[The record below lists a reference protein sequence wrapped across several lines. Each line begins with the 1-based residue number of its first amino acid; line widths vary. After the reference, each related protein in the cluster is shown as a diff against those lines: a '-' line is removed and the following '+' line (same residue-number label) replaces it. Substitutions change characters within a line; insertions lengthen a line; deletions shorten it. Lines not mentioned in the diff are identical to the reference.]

1 MRSAAQLNSH
11 PILAALVVGL
21 VAQVVAVVRAD
32 DLRALAI
39 APFAN
44 ISQQPSD
51 GWIGIGIAETIATDL
66 PFLGDVRVVGWSL
79 AEAALANAAS
89 GTPEEPDQA
98 AALESARALGAELV
112 LTGSYQRVG
121 DQLRITAKLVD
132 VQSGSTIHALKIDGV
147 LSDLFQLQ
155 DQLVAELGASTVK
168 IKRPNRSPVAIAA
181 PETAVLS
188 DVRPALVDERTAAP
202 NSRSELAPPKEGN
215 SSLVAPGSSI
225 GANHQGQPTM
235 GPGEATGALVIDSSA
250 PTADASTGTA
260 LVGCAFSD
268 RPTIRAA
275 RATEPPVID
284 GLLDDLTWRGAAL
297 VTEFVQTRPVEGA
310 QPTDSTEVWIAY
322 DANNL
327 YFAFYAHYTD
337 TTLIRA
343 NRVDRDRAGRDDWIA
358 VMFDPFLDQQ
368 RAYRFSVNA
377 YGVQGDAIINAGR
390 RHRGPPGGGGDRSWN
405 ALFDSGGQ
413 LVWDGWTAEMAIPL
427 KSLRYPS
434 RGEREHRWG
443 FQITRTIQSKDETI
457 VWSPVSRDT
466 AGFLTQMGVLSN
478 ISKLSTSRNL
488 EILPTVAAI
497 QLGQLNDS
505 ADAFVESA
513 VAPDVGLNVKYGVTS
528 NLTADFTA
536 NPDFSQIESDRPQ
549 IETNQRFPLFFPELR
564 PFFLESQ
571 EIFDTPSSVNLV
583 HTRTIVDP
591 QFGGKLT
598 GKIGKTMLGV
608 LVANDKAPGK
618 RDDPVDP
625 GLGKT
630 GQVFIGRAR
639 YDLYAE
645 SYIGGIFTDRE
656 FLNAYSRVAGVD
668 GRFRIGSSH
677 SMQFVAVTSANRD
690 EAGSETSGPMIDV
703 SVRRDSRN
711 FDYGI
716 QYNSIDP
723 EFDTATGFVRR
734 VDVRRLDADVAYSWW
749 PERWVINWGPGF
761 FYQRN
766 VDHAGILQDEHFRMA
781 VGGSFANNIFVR
793 IDGRRELER
802 FRSIDFR
809 KTRFSFR
816 NGISASRR
824 FSLFYG
830 ANWGDRI
837 RFINNPFLGKAVEF
851 NVRVTLLPTSRL
863 RTNISLDTN
872 RFTRSQNRAHKNSM
886 YKSGVRSPLTS
897 SPTDC
902 LSGTSTSTT
911 VLVESLG
918 LTSCSPYRVNAGT
931 IFYVGYD
938 EPPPGRCQHQ

>member
-1 MRSAAQLNSH
+1 
-11 PILAALVVGL
+11 
-21 VAQVVAVVRAD
+21 
-32 DLRALAI
+32 
-39 APFAN
+39 
-44 ISQQPSD
+44 
-51 GWIGIGIAETIATDL
+51 
-66 PFLGDVRVVGWSL
+66 
-79 AEAALANAAS
+79 
-89 GTPEEPDQA
+89 
-98 AALESARALGAELV
+98 
-112 LTGSYQRVG
+112 
-121 DQLRITAKLVD
+121 
-132 VQSGSTIHALKIDGV
+132 
-147 LSDLFQLQ
+147 
-155 DQLVAELGASTVK
+155 
-168 IKRPNRSPVAIAA
+168 
-181 PETAVLS
+181 
-188 DVRPALVDERTAAP
+188 
-202 NSRSELAPPKEGN
+202 
-215 SSLVAPGSSI
+215 
-225 GANHQGQPTM
+225 M
-235 GPGEATGALVIDSSA
+235 GPGEATGALVIYSSA

-310 QPTDSTEVWIAY
+310 QPTESTEVWIAY

-337 TTLIRA
+337 TALIRA

-377 YGVQGDAIINAGR
+377 YDVQGDAIINAGR

-457 VWSPVSRDT
+457 VWSPVSRDI
-466 AGFLTQMGVLSN
+466 AGFLTQMGVLCN

-564 PFFLESQ
+564 PFFLEGQ
-571 EIFDTPSSVNLV
+571 ETFDTPSSVNLV

-598 GKIGKTMLGV
+598 GKIGKTTLGV

-656 FLNAYSRVAGVD
+656 FLDAYSRVAGVD
-668 GRFRIGSSH
+668 GRFRIGPSH

-690 EAGSETSGPMIDV
+690 EAGSETSGPMTDV
-703 SVRRDSRN
+703 SVRRDGRN

-766 VDHAGILQDEHFRMA
+766 VDHAGILQDEHFRMT

-851 NVRVTLLPTSRL
+851 NVRVTLLPTPRL

-872 RFTRSQNRAHKNSM
+872 RFTDPRTGAQEFNVQIWRTFTT
-886 YKSGVRSPLTS
+886 YQFTDRLLVRNIN
-897 SPTDC
+897 
-902 LSGTSTSTT
+902 
-911 VLVESLG
+911 EYNSLG
-918 LTSCSPYRVNAGT
+918 GKLGLNVLFTYRVNAGT

-938 EPPPGRCQHQ
+938 DRLQEGVNINNERFPTRDFERTRRAFFVKFKYLFRY